1 MKEGT
6 GVELQRGED
15 PQKDYEQMVQSL
27 EEEARNHIRIEQQ
40 LKLHID
46 SLQEK
51 IEEKEKTEEKLKA
64 ELHEKSEFASML
76 KEKLKECVSKYN
88 KLKQALKTPIDNPR
102 SKSNVSTEEMIK
114 KPHITLH
121 QIKNVNDATKKVKFD
136 TILIE
141 QYSRGEENDKTI
153 L

>member
-1 MKEGT
+1 MKGGT

-51 IEEKEKTEEKLKA
+51 IEEREKAEEKFKA
-64 ELHEKSEFASML
+64 ELHQKSELTNML
-76 KEKLKECVSKYN
+76 KKKLKEYAGKYN

-121 QIKNVNDATKKVKFD
+121 QVKNINDTTKKVMSNI
-136 TILIE
+136 ILIE